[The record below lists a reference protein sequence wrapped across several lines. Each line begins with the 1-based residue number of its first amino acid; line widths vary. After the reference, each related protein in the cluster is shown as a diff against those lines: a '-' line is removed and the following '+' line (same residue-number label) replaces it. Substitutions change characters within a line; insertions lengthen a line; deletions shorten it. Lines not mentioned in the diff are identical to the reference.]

1 MLVRMIP
8 IVGYVMMVVMYYVV
22 IDVLEYSMYS
32 VQVYYYIMMMM
43 SCIMLCVR
51 FTYRTRR

>member
-1 MLVRMIP
+1 MIP

-22 IDVLEYSMYS
+22 IDALEYSMYS
-32 VQVYYYIMMMM
+32 VQVYYYIIIMMMM